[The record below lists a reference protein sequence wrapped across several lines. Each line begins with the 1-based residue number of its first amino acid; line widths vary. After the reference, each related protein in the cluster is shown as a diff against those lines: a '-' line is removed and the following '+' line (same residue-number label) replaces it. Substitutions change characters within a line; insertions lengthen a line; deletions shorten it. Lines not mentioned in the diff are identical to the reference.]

1 MIPKKNRTSQK
12 IVDLIFKQGK
22 FINSNNI
29 SLKFYINK
37 GNPEIRVS
45 FIVPKSVMKSATG
58 RNMLRRRG
66 YSILSKYLNTLP
78 LGLNGSFVFGKN
90 SKDLFGLRGSH
101 KNIAFLNLENE
112 IKQIISILKQ
122 N

>member
-1 MIPKKNRTSQK
+1 MIPKKHRTSQK

-29 SLKFYINK
+29 SFKFYINK
-37 GNPEIRVS
+37 RNPDSRVS
-45 FIVPKSVMKSATG
+45 FIVPKSVMKSAVG

-66 YSILSKYLNTLP
+66 YAVFSQYLSELP
-78 LGLNGSFVFGKN
+78 FGVNGAFIFGKN
-90 SKDLFGLRGSH
+90 SKDLFALRGSH

-112 IKQIISILKQ
+112 IKHIISILKQ

>member
-37 GNPEIRVS
+37 GNLETRVS
-45 FIVPKSVMKSATG
+45 FIVPKNVMKSAVG

-66 YSILSKYLNTLP
+66 YNVVSKYLHDLP
-78 LGLNGSFVFGKN
+78 LGLNGSFIFGKN
-90 SKDLFGLRGSH
+90 SKEIFALRGNH
-101 KNIAFLNLENE
+101 KNTAFLNLENE

-122 N
+122 S

>member
-37 GNPEIRVS
+37 GNPDVRVS
-45 FIVPKSVMKSATG
+45 FIVPKSVIKSATG

-66 YSILSKYLNTLP
+66 YSVISKYLNLFP
-78 LGLNGSFVFGKN
+78 VGFNGSFIFGKN
-90 SKDLFGLRGSH
+90 SKDLFSLRGSH

-112 IKQIISILKQ
+112 INQIMSILKQ